1 MSNIDI
7 HALYASRAIAKAR
20 AFVNRGG
27 AASTGSSSSRIDSG
41 AGGGGGGNGSGL
53 SKSPGVGGFAS
64 GGSMEKQMVF
74 AEVNRRDYLGRTV
87 LHLAVMEKESW
98 ALDWVELLLKVPG
111 IQVNLPDLESGWTAL
126 HRALY
131 SGVRLSFPI
140 QESPFSDP
148 IPQEQNIAAAKTLLA
163 RDDIDTRA
171 KDSEGVYHIV

>member
-27 AASTGSSSSRIDSG
+27 AASTGSTSSRNDSG
-41 AGGGGGGNGSGL
+41 AGGGGGGGIGSGL

-64 GGSMEKQMVF
+64 GGSIEKQMVF

-87 LHLAVMEKESW
+87 LHLAVMEKDSW

-131 SGVRLSFPI
+131 SGVR
-140 QESPFSDP
+140 
-148 IPQEQNIAAAKTLLA
+148 
-163 RDDIDTRA
+163 
-171 KDSEGVYHIV
+171 